1 MQRETQMKTNQ
12 LTGAALDWAVVKCEC
27 DMPAPFKSIPV
38 VLNGTV
44 RVFRGDMGLHSD
56 PISPSTNWAQGG
68 MIIEREWIEICRLNN
83 GEWRGQWY
91 EQATEKIHREYGD
104 TPLIAAMR
112 CYVASK
118 LGDEVEIPTELTQG
132 EASCLI

>member
-1 MQRETQMKTNQ
+1 LGGGE
-12 LTGAALDWAVVKCEC
+12 
-27 DMPAPFKSIPV
+27 
-38 VLNGTV
+38 V
-44 RVFRGDMGLHSD
+44 RVRHARTIQVHTSR
-56 PISPSTNWAQGG
+56 AQ
-68 MIIEREWIEICRLNN
+68 RRLNN

-118 LGDEVEIPTELTQG
+118 LGNKVEIPTELTQG
-132 EASCLI
+132 KAACLI

>member
-1 MQRETQMKTNQ
+1 MRTSE
-12 LTGAALDWAVVKCEC
+12 LTAHALNWAVARCEGYEIVRMRGNEITFL
-27 DMPAPFKSIPV
+27 DRTDDGA
-38 VLNGTV
+38 LNEKQIGY
-44 RVFRGDMGLHSD
+44 
-56 PISPSTNWAQGG
+56 STDWAQGG
-68 MIIEREWIEICRLNN
+68 PIIEREWIEICRLNN

-118 LGDEVEIPTELTQG
+118 LGEEVEIPTELTQG
-132 EASCLI
+132 EKK